1 MTGVQTCAL
10 PISERHMADVE
21 ARVGGMARRGVG
33 RKSVG
38 FFLNTGDE
46 SDACNHHAALAAF
59 GATKKGGPLR
69 DRP

>member
-1 MTGVQTCAL
+1 MGAV
-10 PISERHMADVE
+10 M
-21 ARVGGMARRGVG
+21 G
-33 RKSVG
+33 RCIRAEGVG

-46 SDACNHHAALAAF
+46 SDARNHVAALAAF

>member
-1 MTGVQTCAL
+1 
-10 PISERHMADVE
+10 MADVE